1 MHVFSR
7 ANGRYAKTSS
17 NFEDDHMKKGIDEKA
32 ETIFYLYTNT
42 SVKSASIKR
51 CDEDKTTKM
60 TKTKFPKDEIGYL
73 WEARISSTS
82 TADIQYYYTLE
93 RKYNSSTL
101 SDNTLRCTEPRSTNY
116 DSFHEKNY
124 SCPFSERATICYSK
138 WFFET
143 VNELQNFDAYLTAIK
158 RMNFNFQQLDSKV
171 LKTFVSWIFEQ
182 ETKDNIPKCLYLG
195 ALLALVDKNNA
206 FDWQRKSDE
215 HLCKRFADHFLDVLR
230 TQEAIFLLND
240 RKTLVNSLI
249 RLAPKLVNASSFPR
263 WISYVTSFYPYFGVK
278 QILSESFTF
287 KKGPEYSQ
295 EKYVELVDWL
305 TQHMT
310 RDHAK
315 DLQEKFLQI
324 LERILFEAPDMDAVV
339 SLYNNSAFLNLF
351 LKGKEQTE
359 VFGKVFIKKAKDIL
373 IDNKGRLSK
382 ALTEI
387 PKIPDKLQKQ
397 SIKAILLDF
406 IELPSSDS
414 SDRDKENNSS
424 DFCNEMSR
432 ENRLSLGEITSVI
445 HALVTSNQLHCHGIF
460 LHLLTSNFYE
470 MWWEKL
476 GKDQHVSILSKWIA
490 VDLADHPSKAL
501 QCQPRDVFERAA
513 ELERLN
519 IFSVGLIEEACFK
532 GFERKNKDANNFTLA
547 SMLEALATIEGL
559 SQPLQECYKKLFG
572 SMLKKSSA
580 VKEDIIYCSKKKSWC
595 TDIPQKIS
603 RWALIFNH
611 EH

>member
-1 MHVFSR
+1 
-7 ANGRYAKTSS
+7 
-17 NFEDDHMKKGIDEKA
+17 
-32 ETIFYLYTNT
+32 
-42 SVKSASIKR
+42 
-51 CDEDKTTKM
+51 M
-60 TKTKFPKDEIGYL
+60 TKTKCPKDEIGYL

-82 TADIQYYYTLE
+82 TADIEYQYTVE
-93 RKYNSSTL
+93 RKHNSSTL
-101 SDNTLRCTEPRSTNY
+101 IDNTPRRAQPRSTNY

-124 SCPFSERATICYSK
+124 SCHFSERATICYSK

-143 VNELQNFDAYLTAIK
+143 VNEQNFNAYVTAIK
-158 RMNFNFQQLDSKV
+158 SMNFNFQQLDSKV
-171 LKTFVSWIFEQ
+171 LKTFVSWIFER
-182 ETKDNIPKCLYLG
+182 ETNENVPKCLYLG

-215 HLCKRFADHFLDVLR
+215 HLCKQFADHFLGVLR
-230 TQEAIFLLND
+230 TQEATFLWND
-240 RKTLVNSLI
+240 VRKTLVNSLI

-278 QILSESFTF
+278 QILSDSFTF
-287 KKGPEYSQ
+287 KKGREYSQ

-339 SLYNNSAFLNLF
+339 SLYYNSAFLNLF

-359 VFGKVFIKKAKDIL
+359 VFGKVVIKKAKDIL
-373 IDNKGRLSK
+373 IDNKGCLSK

-387 PKIPDKLQKQ
+387 SKIPEELHDK
-397 SIKAILLDF
+397 SIKAFSHILLDF
-406 IELPSSDS
+406 IELPAFDS
-414 SDRDKENNSS
+414 SPRDQEKNSS
-424 DFCNEMSR
+424 DFCKEMSR
-432 ENRLSLGEITSVI
+432 ENRLSLEEITPVI
-445 HALVTSNQLHCHGIF
+445 HALVKSNQPHCHDIF

-476 GKDQHVSILSKWIA
+476 GKDQHVSILSKWLA
-490 VDLADHPSKAL
+490 VDLADHRNKPS

-532 GFERKNKDANNFTLA
+532 GFERKNKDVNNFTLA
-547 SMLEALATIEGL
+547 AMLEALATIEGL
-559 SQPLQECYKKLFG
+559 SPPLQECYKKLFG

-580 VKEDIIYCSKKKSWC
+580 VKEDIISCSKKKSWF
-595 TDIPQKIS
+595 TNISPNSAQEIS
-603 RWALIFNH
+603 R
-611 EH
+611 

>member
-1 MHVFSR
+1 
-7 ANGRYAKTSS
+7 
-17 NFEDDHMKKGIDEKA
+17 
-32 ETIFYLYTNT
+32 
-42 SVKSASIKR
+42 
-51 CDEDKTTKM
+51 M
-60 TKTKFPKDEIGYL
+60 TKTKCPKDEIGYL

-93 RKYNSSTL
+93 RKHTSSTL
-101 SDNTLRCTEPRSTNY
+101 IDNTLRRAEPRSTNY
-116 DSFHEKNY
+116 DSFHEKNS
-124 SCPFSERATICYSK
+124 SCHFSERATICYSK

-143 VNELQNFDAYLTAIK
+143 VNKQNFNAYVTAIK
-158 RMNFNFQQLDSKV
+158 SMNFNFQQLDSKV

-215 HLCKRFADHFLDVLR
+215 NLCKRFADHFLDVLR

-240 RKTLVNSLI
+240 VGKTLVNSLI
-249 RLAPKLVNASSFPR
+249 PLAPKLVNASSFPR

-287 KKGPEYSQ
+287 KKGREYSQ

-324 LERILFEAPDMDAVV
+324 LERIVFDAPDMDAVV
-339 SLYNNSAFLNLF
+339 ALNGNSAFLNLF

-387 PKIPDKLQKQ
+387 PKIPEQLQIQ

-414 SDRDKENNSS
+414 SPRDKEKNYS

-432 ENRLSLGEITSVI
+432 EDRLSLEEITSVI
-445 HALVTSNQLHCHGIF
+445 HALVKSNQPHCHDIF

-470 MWWEKL
+470 IWWEKL

-490 VDLADHPSKAL
+490 VDLADHPNKAS

-532 GFERKNKDANNFTLA
+532 GFERKNKDVNNFTLA

-559 SQPLQECYKKLFG
+559 PPPLQECYKKLFG

-580 VKEDIIYCSKKKSWC
+580 VKEDIIYCSKKKSWF
-595 TDIPQKIS
+595 TNISPNSAQEIS
-603 RWALIFNH
+603 RYRY
-611 EH
+611 